1 MTAFLVALVAPVV
14 THIALHLFSFT
25 VLLAVQIYR
34 KISNHFLLKMHALG

>member
-14 THIALHLFSFT
+14 THIALRLFSFT
-25 VLLAVQIYR
+25 VLLAVQIYG

>member
-34 KISNHFLLKMHALG
+34 KI